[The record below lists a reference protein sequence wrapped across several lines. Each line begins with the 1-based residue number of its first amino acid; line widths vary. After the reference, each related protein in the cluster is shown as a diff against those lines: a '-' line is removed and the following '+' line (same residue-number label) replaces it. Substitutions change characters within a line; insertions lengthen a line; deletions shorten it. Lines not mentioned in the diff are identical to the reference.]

1 MEAGEIEALKMC
13 IRDRHGI
20 MRMLVMAT
28 ARIAARKTAKIAL
41 DCKMKKDSFCD
52 RNGKKMPETIAK
64 TVFFML

>member
-1 MEAGEIEALKMC
+1 
-13 IRDRHGI
+13 
-20 MRMLVMAT
+20 MAT

-52 RNGKKMPETIAK
+52 RNGKKVPETIAK